1 MKRFSTRIAGA
12 AVLAGAVWAT
22 TTEAARPA
30 HVGITWISI
39 SNVWPIANAAVK
51 RALGF

>member
-1 MKRFSTRIAGA
+1 
-12 AVLAGAVWAT
+12 
-22 TTEAARPA
+22 
-30 HVGITWISI
+30 VGITWISI